1 MLPRVDLQVRYKPL
15 PRRPSAVFPESKVW
29 LPLLDIIVIAG
40 SQRRRTVALLD
51 SGAGM
56 NLFSTHHAELLGID
70 WKSGPEMEIVGV
82 GGYSTG
88 YGFDLKIVIPAAN
101 FAWPAKVIFSP
112 GLDHAPLPLL
122 GHVGFFENFEVRF
135 RSAIREFRVHLK

>member
-1 MLPRVDLQVRYKPL
+1 MQPRVDLQVRYKAL
-15 PRRPSAVFPESKVW
+15 PRKPSAVFPETNVW
-29 LPLLDIIVIAG
+29 LPLLDILVISG
-40 SQRRRTVALLD
+40 KLQRRIVALLD

-56 NLFSTHHAELLGID
+56 NLFSTQHADLLGID
-70 WKSGPEMEIVGV
+70 WRSGPEMEIVGV
-82 GGYSTG
+82 GGRSKG

-101 FAWPAKVIFSP
+101 YAWPAKVVFSP

-135 RSAIREFRVHLK
+135 RSATREFRVHLK